1 MKKKLKPTDEQ
12 RKLRQLKACARKIVK
27 ALTREV

>member
-1 MKKKLKPTDEQ
+1 MKKKPKPTDEQ
-12 RKLRQLKACARKIVK
+12 RKLRQLKRCARKIVK

>member
-1 MKKKLKPTDEQ
+1 MKKKPTAEQ

-27 ALTREV
+27 ALTKEA

>member
-1 MKKKLKPTDEQ
+1 MPKAKKTPEQ
-12 RKLRQLKACARKIVK
+12 KKLRQLKRCARKIVK